1 MALPPL
7 VAPAAALTS
16 AEAERYARHLT
27 LPAVGRPGQR
37 RLKSARVVVVGA
49 GGLGSPVL
57 LYLAAAGVGTIGVVD
72 GDVVEESNLARQ
84 VLHRASDVGRSKA
97 ASARDAIGRANPLV
111 DVDVHDLRLDATS
124 ALGTL
129 GGYDLVVDCTDNFAT
144 RYLINDACVELGL
157 PLVWGSVSGFDGQ
170 TSVFWAAPPPGHGYD
185 GVHLRDVFPDPP
197 MHGGAGG
204 GVLGAVCGAI
214 GSVMAGEAVKLI
226 TGIGEPLLGRMLTF
240 DALTMRWREIPV
252 RTSRDP

>member
-7 VAPAAALTS
+7 VAPSAALTT

-27 LPAVGRPGQR
+27 LPAVGSPGQR
-37 RLKSARVVVVGA
+37 RLKSARVAVVGA
-49 GGLGSPVL
+49 GGLGSAVL

-72 GDVVEESNLARQ
+72 RDVVEESNLQRQ
-84 VLHRASDVGRSKA
+84 VLHGTHDVGRSKV
-97 ASARDAIGRANPLV
+97 ASARDAIERANPLV
-111 DVDVHDLRLDATS
+111 YVEVHDLRLDATS

-144 RYLINDACVELGL
+144 RYLIDDTCVALGL

-170 TSVFWAAPPPGHGYD
+170 VSVFWAAPPPGHGYD
-185 GVHLRDVFPDPP
+185 GVHLRDVFPDLPTN
-197 MHGGAGG
+197 GGAGG
-204 GVLGAVCGAI
+204 GVLGVGCGAI

-252 RTSRDP
+252 RPGAGP